1 MHNEEFQGIRPAVGY
16 PSLPAQSINFLLDD
30 LLDMKQIGITLTEN
44 GMMQPHASVSGMIFA
59 HPASRYFS
67 VGKIDETQLEDYA
80 RRRNL
85 PLETMKKYLSS
96 IL

>member
-1 MHNEEFQGIRPAVGY
+1 
-16 PSLPAQSINFLLDD
+16 
-30 LLDMKQIGITLTEN
+30 
-44 GMMQPHASVSGMIFA
+44 VSGLIFA

-67 VGKIDETQLEDYA
+67 VGKIDEIQLEDYA

-96 IL
+96 NL